1 MVVEDKFEIVKET
14 LFQVWTDL
22 QESNFSTAGRQ
33 IRVELM
39 LKIANLIQNIGEK
52 GDSKLS
58 QSFGKM
64 AEEMFVNL
72 SRGYERDVR
81 SRTENDSKLCEAI
94 IEMSLYYSKSTTLAR
109 EVVTFCKTFV
119 GEMPDALSSDPLEKY
134 ISRMI
139 EEDDVEEAYKTV
151 SWKTK

>member
-1 MVVEDKFEIVKET
+1 
-14 LFQVWTDL
+14 
-22 QESNFSTAGRQ
+22 
-33 IRVELM
+33 M

-94 IEMSLYYSKSTTLAR
+94 IEMSLNYSKSTTLAR

-119 GEMPDALSSDPLEKY
+119 GEMPDALSSGTLEKY

-139 EEDDVEEAYKTV
+139 EEDDAEEAYKTV
-151 SWKTK
+151 SWKTKYAFTFDKFINVTFTFFR

>member
-1 MVVEDKFEIVKET
+1 
-14 LFQVWTDL
+14 
-22 QESNFSTAGRQ
+22 
-33 IRVELM
+33 M

-64 AEEMFVNL
+64 AEEMFLNL

-94 IEMSLYYSKSTTLAR
+94 IEMSLTYSKSTTLAR

-119 GEMPDALSSDPLEKY
+119 GEMPDTVSSDSLEKY
-134 ISRMI
+134 ISRII
-139 EEDDVEEAYKTV
+139 EEDDAEEAYKTV
-151 SWKTK
+151 SWKTKYVFTFEKLVNVTITFFR

>member
-1 MVVEDKFEIVKET
+1 
-14 LFQVWTDL
+14 
-22 QESNFSTAGRQ
+22 
-33 IRVELM
+33 M
-39 LKIANLIQNIGEK
+39 LKIANLIQNIGDK

-64 AEEMFVNL
+64 AGEMFVNL

-94 IEMSLYYSKSTTLAR
+94 IEMSLNYSKSTTLAR
-109 EVVTFCKTFV
+109 EVVMFCKNFV
-119 GEMPDALSSDPLEKY
+119 GEMPDALSSDSLQKY
-134 ISRMI
+134 ASRMI

-151 SWKTK
+151 S